1 MACGGAIA
9 YIHAMPPSKADRP
22 DRPNAASRFNEAK
35 QTYIVRG
42 AGQPDLEAGIAAIR
56 NVLKTLPTR
65 PGVYRMH
72 DARGDILYVGKARA
86 LRNRVTNYTQVDR
99 LPKRLQRMVAQTR
112 SMTIVTTNNEAEALL
127 LEAQLIKRHRPAYN
141 VLLRDDKSF
150 PFILLRAD
158 HAYPRIQKHRG
169 ARRAKGNYYG
179 PFASAGSVNQTL
191 NALEKLFLLR
201 SCTDGFFKSRDRP
214 CLLYQIKRCSAPCV
228 GRISEADYAELVD
241 DAKRFLSGKA
251 TDVQAKLGA
260 RMEAAAERQDF
271 ELAAILRD
279 RLKALTFIQGS
290 QAINADGVGDADIF
304 ALAAKEGVI
313 GIQAFF
319 IRGGQNWGH
328 RSFFPAHTADV
339 PEAEVL
345 ASFLTQFYE
354 DVPPARTILLDR
366 DLPEAALMAEA
377 LAARA
382 GGKVALSVPQRGT
395 RRRLMEQATRNAA
408 EALDRRLAESTT
420 QAKLLRE
427 VADLFELGEPPNRIE
442 IYDNSHIQGTN
453 ALGAMVVAGPE
464 GFRKGQY
471 RKFNIRG
478 QDIVPGDDFAMMR
491 EVFQRRFARAQ
502 AEDPDRDG
510 DTWPDLVLI
519 DGGRGHLNAARAV
532 LEEMGIEDI
541 CLVGVAKGP
550 HHGREGREIFHLM
563 DGRELTLPVN
573 APVLFYLQ
581 RLRDEVHRFAI
592 GAHRAKRAKA
602 IGASPLDEVPGI
614 GPARKKALLMHFGT
628 ARAVRGASL
637 EDLQRAPG
645 VSVAVAQQVYDFYH
659 AQ

>member
-1 MACGGAIA
+1 M
-9 YIHAMPPSKADRP
+9 SV
-22 DRPNAASRFNEAK
+22 PNAPDRFNEDK
-35 QTYIVRG
+35 STYALRG
-42 AGQPDLEAGIAAIR
+42 ADAPDLEAGVAAIR
-56 NVLKTLPTR
+56 NVLATLPAK

-72 DARGDILYVGKARA
+72 DARGDVLYVGKARA
-86 LRNRVTNYTQVDR
+86 LKNRVTNYTQVDR
-99 LPKRLQRMVAQTR
+99 LSKRLQRMIAQTR

-127 LEAQLIKRHRPAYN
+127 LEAQLIKRYRPAYN

-158 HAYPRIQKHRG
+158 HDFPRIQKHRG

-179 PFASAGSVNQTL
+179 PFASAGSVNTTL
-191 NALEKLFLLR
+191 NALQKLFLLR

-228 GRISEADYAELVD
+228 GRIGAEDYAELVS
-241 DAKRFLSGKA
+241 DAKDFLAGKS
-251 TDVQAKLGA
+251 TQVQAKLGA
-260 RMEAAAERQDF
+260 QMQAAAEAMDF

-279 RLKALTFIQGS
+279 RLRALTFIQGS

-304 ALAAKEGVI
+304 ALANKSGVM

-328 RSFFPAHTADV
+328 RSFFPAHTNEV
-339 PEAEVL
+339 PEDEVL
-345 ASFLTQFYE
+345 MGFLTQFYE
-354 DVPPARTILLDR
+354 EVPPARNVFVDR
-366 DLPEAALMAEA
+366 DLPEAALLTEMLSAQ
-377 LAARA
+377 A
-382 GGKVALSVPQRGT
+382 GRKVDLSVPQRGV
-395 RRRLMEQATRNAA
+395 RRRLLDQAKRNAE

-427 VADLFELGEPPNRIE
+427 VADLFGLGEAPDRIE
-442 IYDNSHIQGTN
+442 VYDNSHIQGTN

-471 RKFNIRG
+471 RKFNIKNP
-478 QDIVPGDDFAMMR
+478 DTIPGDDFGMMR

-502 AEDPDRDG
+502 DEDPDRDRG
-510 DTWPDLVLI
+510 DWPDLVLI
-519 DGGRGHLNAARAV
+519 DGGRGQLNAVRGV
-532 LEEMGIEDI
+532 LEEMGIEDV
-541 CLVGVAKGP
+541 CLVGIAKGP
-550 HHGREGREIFHLM
+550 HHGRDGREVFHMM
-563 DGRELTLPVN
+563 DGREFQLPVN
-573 APVLFYLQ
+573 SPVLFYLQ

-592 GAHRAKRAKA
+592 GAHREKRARA

-628 ARAVRGASL
+628 GRAVRNASL
-637 EDLQRAPG
+637 EDLQKAPG
-645 VSVAVAQQVYDFYH
+645 VSEAVARQVYDFYH
-659 AQ
+659 SR